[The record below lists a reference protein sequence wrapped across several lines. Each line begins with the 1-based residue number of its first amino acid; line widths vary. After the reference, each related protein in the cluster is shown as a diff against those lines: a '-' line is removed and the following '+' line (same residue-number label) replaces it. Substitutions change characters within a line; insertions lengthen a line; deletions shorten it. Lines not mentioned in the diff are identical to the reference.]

1 MKSDDEI
8 KNTLNEKKSH
18 EATDECINNRLTYDT
33 GLRRYRQGTDENP
46 RRYCVFKCEA
56 KSDEYMSNSKQ
67 KNEKR
72 GCGQLSITNT
82 DKYSGN
88 LPEGI
93 AWQPPCNH
101 CKKRIR
107 LGGVTQHLADFE
119 TKLEAQQYINKILI
133 QKEKDAMIVEIARCN
148 TWQKNDLIIGLKMF
162 CLHHD
167 LDFDKE
173 VFQ

>member
-1 MKSDDEI
+1 MSV
-8 KNTLNEKKSH
+8 
-18 EATDECINNRLTYDT
+18 TYT
-33 GLRRYRQGTDENP
+33 AKYR
-46 RRYCVFKCEA
+46 
-56 KSDEYMSNSKQ
+56 
-67 KNEKR
+67 
-72 GCGQLSITNT
+72 
-82 DKYSGN
+82 GN
-88 LPEGI
+88 LPKGVS
-93 AWQPPCNH
+93 WQPPCNH
-101 CKKRIR
+101 CKKKTR
-107 LGGVTQHLADFE
+107 LGGITPHLADFE